1 MEASSLLQR
10 SILSKRTPLI
20 LIRRM
25 TSYIEVC
32 FTKVD
37 QNNIKWHYMHTRC
50 NADAKSRLPHWLVAL
65 LWFFWKIFWMNLLFC
80 YFLLKNCP
88 LALDGFL
95 DDRESILNYLFLSC
109 HFITWNQ
116 KLQCSPETFRLRF
129 YGIQGVP
136 KKFEL
141 NWSNQKSSR
150 TQTSEIWIWNQN
162 FPLGYL
168 EDGFVKSSNFF
179 WDTLDTIKA

>member
-1 MEASSLLQR
+1 MHKIHTKWLMEASSILHR
-10 SILSKRTPLI
+10 SILSKRTPWI

-32 FTKVD
+32 FTKD
-37 QNNIKWHYMHTRC
+37 YQNNIKWHYMHTRC
-50 NADAKSRLPHWLVAL
+50 NGDAKSRPPHWLVAL

-116 KLQCSPETFRLRF
+116 KLQPTNVEAYFLHPHC
-129 YGIQGVP
+129 
-136 KKFEL
+136 
-141 NWSNQKSSR
+141 
-150 TQTSEIWIWNQN
+150 IWYACNVILCYFDN
-162 FPLGYL
+162 LL
-168 EDGFVKSSNFF
+168 
-179 WDTLDTIKA
+179 